1 MTDSSPDAI
10 GPVVS
15 VDGLDDHRL
24 PEYRDLNDPAAR
36 RRLEAELAI
45 VVVEGRV
52 AVHQVLTTG
61 LRVRSLLVDDHQ
73 LTLAADLVDAVR
85 RRGAPVYVVPRT
97 LMADLVGFRLHRG
110 VVAVADRP
118 ADADPDRLLAMA
130 AGGTGLHGGPPLVV
144 LLEGLNDPENIGAIF
159 RNAAA
164 FGVAAVLCDP
174 TCADPL
180 YRRSIR
186 VSAGQALQVPFARL
200 APWPEGI
207 GRVRAAG
214 FVVCA
219 LAPRTEG
226 RIPISLADVAARV
239 ATGSGP
245 PRGIALLVG
254 AEGPGLSET
263 ALAGADEVVAI
274 PMAPGVDSLN
284 VATAAAVAFS
294 RLADP

>member
-1 MTDSSPDAI
+1 MRA
-10 GPVVS
+10 
-15 VDGLDDHRL
+15 
-24 PEYRDLNDPAAR
+24 DLAR
-36 RRLEAELAI
+36 RNA
-45 VVVEGRV
+45 VDVER
-52 AVHQVLTTG
+52 G
-61 LRVRSLLVDDHQ
+61 LVEQ
-73 LTLAADLVDAVR
+73 FKQ
-85 RRGAPVYVVPRT
+85 
-97 LMADLVGFRLHRG
+97 MF
-110 VVAVADRP
+110 
-118 ADADPDRLLAMA
+118 
-130 AGGTGLHGGPPLVV
+130 
-144 LLEGLNDPENIGAIF
+144 
-159 RNAAA
+159 AAA